1 MALLELWQGIL
12 EQCTVLTSAEFEKD
26 VTSLFVFL
34 CHLVNASQAEIS
46 MQALQII
53 DSDYVL
59 MNYIVHNDQRI
70 RLVEQCLHDNRKW
83 KMLCVMCRGPL
94 ESGYPRCG
102 GEPLRSPSGLCI
114 ISDFCNLCLVS
125 GVNMFVNRISASS
138 RVRFLAGTSDRYPS
152 ARPPHTCLM
161 LSGPA

>member
-12 EQCTVLTSAEFEKD
+12 EQCSVLTNAEFEKA

-59 MNYIVHNDQRI
+59 TNYIVHNDQRI
-70 RLVEQCLHDNRKW
+70 RLVEQCLHDNRMW
-83 KMLCVMCRGPL
+83 RRRRVTCRGPL
-94 ESGYPRCG
+94 EPGHPRRG
-102 GEPLRSPSGLCI
+102 RVPLRSPSGLCI
-114 ISDFCNLCLVS
+114 IPEFCNLCLVC
-125 GVNMFVNRISASS
+125 GVNTV
-138 RVRFLAGTSDRYPS
+138 
-152 ARPPHTCLM
+152 C
-161 LSGPA
+161 